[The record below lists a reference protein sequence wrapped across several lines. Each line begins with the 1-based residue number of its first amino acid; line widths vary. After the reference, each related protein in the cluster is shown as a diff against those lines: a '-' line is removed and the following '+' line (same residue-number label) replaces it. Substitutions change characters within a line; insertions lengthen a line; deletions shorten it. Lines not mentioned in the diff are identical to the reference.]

1 MPYTLPLREV
11 PSFPAAQ
18 GQFTDAQGRP
28 TREFYTFLTELRTWM
43 ERVQETLAE
52 IEATTFP

>member
-1 MPYTLPLREV
+1 MPYTLPLRDM

-28 TREFYTFLTELRTWM
+28 TPAFYTFLSDLEDWM
-43 ERVQETLAE
+43 ERVRAALDELE
-52 IEATTFP
+52 PP